1 MKVLIKNQQRLIRIN
16 QHKLKGDSVKAL
28 ELLGLQK
35 AELSILLV
43 NDRRMKAL
51 NSLYRKKDKTTDV
64 LSFPQNSAKV
74 QKCKSPKV
82 QKSKSAKAKK
92 KFSETS
98 VLLNYG
104 ASELLL
110 GDVVINLQ
118 AAKRQAPEHGL
129 LFQEELRWLLVHGI
143 LHLVGYDH
151 ERNKYSEKK
160 MREKEKELLK
170 YILKSS

>member
-16 QHKLKGDSVKAL
+16 QQKLKGDSVKAL

-64 LSFPQNSAKV
+64 LSFPQI
-74 QKCKSPKV
+74 
-82 QKSKSAKAKK
+82 SKKWEVGSRKLN
-92 KFSETS
+92 FSLLTS
-98 VLLNYG
+98 HF
-104 ASELLL
+104 LL
-110 GDVVINLQ
+110 GDIVINLQ
-118 AAKRQAPEHGL
+118 AAKRQALEHGL